1 MYIRRKVFSL
11 LDVDGEE
18 RYFSTTD
25 FELTDDYGYEDRY
38 YSDDD
43 EKRKGLS
50 KAAKAA
56 IASGAS
62 LATLA
67 GGVYAG
73 KKGYLGKKVAKGI
86 NAQIMKHTKQGS
98 KLYEGAVDDIVNVVK
113 RGDRKSKQW
122 VAKMAKENP
131 SMDKG
136 MKTNISKSI
145 KDDANKEYAEFLRKK
160 IPGRKPKK

>member
-38 YSDDD
+38 YSDD
-43 EKRKGLS
+43 EKKGLS

-56 IASGAS
+56 IASGAG

-73 KKGYLGKKVAKGI
+73 KKLGPKLVSAAKKARTKAIFKALDDLDDEIAGKEVKSAITRKARLMKAIGEGMQKPAEYIEGGYRSLKGKLSRVGKK
-86 NAQIMKHTKQGS
+86 S
-98 KLYEGAVDDIVNVVK
+98 
-113 RGDRKSKQW
+113 
-122 VAKMAKENP
+122 AKEAKKAA
-131 SMDKG
+131 DK
-136 MKTNISKSI
+136 K
-145 KDDANKEYAEFLRKK
+145 
-160 IPGRKPKK
+160 

>member
-38 YSDDD
+38 YSDD
-43 EKRKGLS
+43 EKKGLS

-56 IASGAS
+56 IASGAG

-73 KKGYLGKKVAKGI
+73 KKLGPKLVSAAEKARTKALFKALDDEIAGKEVKGAITRKARLMKAIGEGMQKPAEYIEGGYRSLKRKLSRVGKK
-86 NAQIMKHTKQGS
+86 S
-98 KLYEGAVDDIVNVVK
+98 
-113 RGDRKSKQW
+113 
-122 VAKMAKENP
+122 AKEAKKAA
-131 SMDKG
+131 DK
-136 MKTNISKSI
+136 K
-145 KDDANKEYAEFLRKK
+145 
-160 IPGRKPKK
+160 

>member
-38 YSDDD
+38 YSDD
-43 EKRKGLS
+43 EKKGLS

-56 IASGAS
+56 IASGAG

-73 KKGYLGKKVAKGI
+73 KKLGPKLVSAAEKARTKALFKALDDEIAGKEVKDAITRKARLMKAIGEGMQKPAEYIEGGYRSLKGKLSRVGKK
-86 NAQIMKHTKQGS
+86 S
-98 KLYEGAVDDIVNVVK
+98 
-113 RGDRKSKQW
+113 
-122 VAKMAKENP
+122 AKEAKKAA
-131 SMDKG
+131 DK
-136 MKTNISKSI
+136 K
-145 KDDANKEYAEFLRKK
+145 
-160 IPGRKPKK
+160 

>member
-43 EKRKGLS
+43 EKKKGLS

-73 KKGYLGKKVAKGI
+73 KKLGPKLVSAAEKVRTKELLKALDKEIAGREVKGNI
-86 NAQIMKHTKQGS
+86 T
-98 KLYEGAVDDIVNVVK
+98 
-113 RGDRKSKQW
+113 RKSKIMKAIGEGMQKPAEYIESGYRSLKGKLSN
-122 VAKMAKENP
+122 VGKKSAKGAKKAA
-131 SMDKG
+131 DK
-136 MKTNISKSI
+136 K
-145 KDDANKEYAEFLRKK
+145 
-160 IPGRKPKK
+160 

>member
-38 YSDDD
+38 YSDD
-43 EKRKGLS
+43 EKKGLS

-56 IASGAS
+56 IASGAG

-73 KKGYLGKKVAKGI
+73 KKLGPKLVSAAEKARTKALFKALDDEIAGKEVKDAITRKARLMKAIGEGMQKPAEYIEGGYRSLKGKLSRVGKK
-86 NAQIMKHTKQGS
+86 S
-98 KLYEGAVDDIVNVVK
+98 
-113 RGDRKSKQW
+113 
-122 VAKMAKENP
+122 AKE
-131 SMDKG
+131 SKKAADK
-136 MKTNISKSI
+136 K
-145 KDDANKEYAEFLRKK
+145 
-160 IPGRKPKK
+160 